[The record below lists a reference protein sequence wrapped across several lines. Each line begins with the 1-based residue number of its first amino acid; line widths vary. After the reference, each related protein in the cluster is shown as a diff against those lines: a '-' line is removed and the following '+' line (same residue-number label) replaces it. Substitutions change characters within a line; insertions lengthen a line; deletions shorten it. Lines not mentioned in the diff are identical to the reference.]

1 MNCQKWFVQKCRIPQ
16 GMASLMG
23 QWCPG
28 LLYGCFVPIFP
39 DNFIVYVCLVWFY
52 FQHAYIYIYIYT
64 HNYTYIYKCIHVYI
78 YIYTHGLYKQIL
90 TYCVNVYILS
100 IIFRLWLDSYPMI
113 CPLCNSWTHFLS
125 MSHRI
130 FPVYTYRIPM
140 NKYTANTYILLFPSE
155 YTHFDSHRDS
165 QIHILTWRNML
176 HINACSHYI
185 PITSYPLGLLCA
197 APRGRESSHHP
208 VVEAEPKLGS
218 HHALLHVTRWK
229 TSGAHTKWAS
239 AKE

>member
-52 FQHAYIYIYIYT
+52 FQHAYI
-64 HNYTYIYKCIHVYI
+64 YI